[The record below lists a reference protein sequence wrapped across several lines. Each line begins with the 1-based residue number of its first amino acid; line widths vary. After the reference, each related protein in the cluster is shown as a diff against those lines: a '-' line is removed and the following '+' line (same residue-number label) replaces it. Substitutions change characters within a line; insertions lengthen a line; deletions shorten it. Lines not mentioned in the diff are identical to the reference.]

1 MLFYFCRSWV
11 PIGRK
16 DLVCQDNFLSNNYL
30 WLFQRRKSTLVWG
43 GGGGG
48 GATGNQTYLN
58 MAIFKMY
65 LLSYEFFATIRQ
77 VGSFAIEMIDIVYLK
92 SYYNCQ
98 DKYADIG
105 I

>member
-1 MLFYFCRSWV
+1 MAISEKEEHL
-11 PIGRK
+11 G
-16 DLVCQDNFLSNNYL
+16 LG
-30 WLFQRRKSTLVWG
+30 G

-77 VGSFAIEMIDIVYLK
+77 VGVFAIEMIDIVYLK